1 MAKID
6 SLKNPKI
13 SGMIVP
19 ARSGVEVHIDVKR
32 SDTYPDSD
40 DHNDRFVGPILNLA
54 ELREGVARDIPD
66 PRHL

>member
-6 SLKNPKI
+6 SLKNPSV

-32 SDTYPDSD
+32 SDTYQTATTTTTDSSGQ
-40 DHNDRFVGPILNLA
+40 FNLA